1 MPKNILDL
9 FQTIGPPVAG
19 QSFVTQTSIAAD
31 DDSLDGQKS
40 QSPAPSTPAAVARPA
55 RSAATNNNNQLPA
68 PPPMHRQHTSLLGG
82 HHQTHVQLSQSFG
95 VVDAFAEDDPAVTS
109 SLSSLS
115 DVSSATTSRRSTWM
129 SRHNRSLCFH
139 CCRLSDS
146 VDGGGATVPPSTS
159 VAPKRRLGAPL
170 SPPVVVSAATGLN
183 RAVVGSSTAS
193 SEATSGS
200 ELSDAADRISE
211 AILRHVQRMA
221 NPVWSKQ
228 SKMALL
234 ELKQKHGATYQDVC
248 LYAEVC
254 RALSANTY
262 RLPARRF
269 LQELFLDLR
278 FEGFTRR
285 AAESFARCES
295 VVLREMLLEREE
307 ANDGGA
313 EEADYSVSAQ
323 KKQTTS
329 DAVQQQHQQQQHV
342 YATVKTL
349 RHSQLPSVTEA
360 SVENLAESL
369 GKHKTRLV
377 SLG

>member
-9 FQTIGPPVAG
+9 FQTIGPSVAG
-19 QSFVTQTSIAAD
+19 QSYVTQTSIAAD

-40 QSPAPSTPAAVARPA
+40 QSPAPSTPAAGALPA
-55 RSAATNNNNQLPA
+55 RSAASNNNNLPL
-68 PPPMHRQHTSLLGG
+68 PPPHRQHTSMLGA
-82 HHQTHVQLSQSFG
+82 HHPSHVQLSQSFG

-146 VDGGGATVPPSTS
+146 VTATSTN

-170 SPPVVVSAATGLN
+170 SPPIVVSTAAGSNRTVVVSSAT
-183 RAVVGSSTAS
+183 S

-234 ELKQKHGATYQDVC
+234 ELKQKHGTAYQDVC

-278 FEGFTRR
+278 FESFTRR

-295 VVLREMLLEREE
+295 VVLRELLLEREE
-307 ANDGGA
+307 VDEDEGDEEDGNDA
-313 EEADYSVSAQ
+313 VSAER
-323 KKQTTS
+323 KQTLS
-329 DAVQQQHQQQQHV
+329 DAVQHQQQQQHV

-369 GKHKTRLV
+369 GKHKPRLV
-377 SLG
+377 SIG